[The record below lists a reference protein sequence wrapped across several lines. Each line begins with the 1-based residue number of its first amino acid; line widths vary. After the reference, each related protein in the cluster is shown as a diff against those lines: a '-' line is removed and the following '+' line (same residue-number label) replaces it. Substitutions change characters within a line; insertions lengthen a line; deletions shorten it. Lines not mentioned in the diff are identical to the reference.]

1 MLNVMK
7 LVNEFRPVDL
17 DGMLKKNPAKAGE
30 LLLHLTTYSDLK
42 DHFADLTADEKADV
56 ISYKDDNYFFSVDQS
71 DFLYDA
77 ILDQFG
83 SEDAVAKQAK
93 KHCCYYD
100 QKDKVLYVSDLFND
114 RMNAFNYFLSGKYG
128 EEAVAQF
135 MAKVINNLSIK
146 FDLHYNPAIIGQ
158 N

>member
-17 DGMLKKNPAKAGE
+17 NEMLKRNPAKAGE

-56 ISYKDDNYFFSVDQS
+56 VSYKDDNYFFSLDQS
-71 DFLYDA
+71 SLLYDA

-83 SEDAVAKQAK
+83 SEDAVAKQAQE
-93 KHCCYYD
+93 HCCYYD
-100 QKDKVLYVSDLFND
+100 QKNKVLYISDLFND

-146 FDLHYNPAIIGQ
+146 FDLHYNPAIIDQ
-158 N
+158 H